1 MAVLNTR
8 VKNLDPLTKQVVEY
22 VLNNGS
28 SDAIKIQFAFNI
40 ELERVGTILDD
51 CVAKGYLNQK
61 GYFEYEPNLTQDEF
75 DKIFNN

>member
-51 CVAKGYLNQK
+51 CVAKERFIQNILPSSLHTATG
-61 GYFEYEPNLTQDEF
+61 
-75 DKIFNN
+75 